1 MTTNKTNEKNIYYKT
16 GPHLDSRLIYNL
28 TPVFESESPNIML
41 TINENESVVD
51 SKSYIIDINKIT
63 KIHIYNTVT
72 EIVKCVFQNLNTVT
86 FEKNSKCNS
95 IHQAAFQFST
105 MLQSISLPDSITYI
119 GVDAFGQ
126 CDSLKEFTI
135 PLNACVSN
143 TALSPNN
150 IFEKLTIL
158 QKDPS
163 KISNYAFK
171 YIASNKRND
180 GKMEIHA
187 YYEVIEKLKI
197 EGNIDIGHIQKIIFV
212 PIYSFTDFTFLKD
225 KKMQYVIKLKLITN
239 TEQDS
244 TVHIFSSD
252 DIKPKYTI
260 NYDKPIYICDILTDS
275 GITPQFNTTNGIQIT
290 DKLTFIE
297 KDKTYH
303 ILYSKNEY
311 VVYNEDGLINEDM
324 QNKLKDLIIKN
335 IVNRMSNNEYSMT
348 SYPLNKETLDNNIN
362 FLSVYDPLLVNKE
375 DSVCNI
381 LKTNWNNYKSFFN
394 FGELNIRLLL
404 EKNKSLIVRGLL
416 DFVFLNNNAVNEN
429 EKSNY
434 PLNIL
439 LNCDFN
445 LIDSDTSKK
454 ESQPTILITK

>member
-1 MTTNKTNEKNIYYKT
+1 
-16 GPHLDSRLIYNL
+16 
-28 TPVFESESPNIML
+28 
-41 TINENESVVD
+41 
-51 SKSYIIDINKIT
+51 
-63 KIHIYNTVT
+63 
-72 EIVKCVFQNLNTVT
+72 
-86 FEKNSKCNS
+86 
-95 IHQAAFQFST
+95 
-105 MLQSISLPDSITYI
+105 
-119 GVDAFGQ
+119 
-126 CDSLKEFTI
+126 
-135 PLNACVSN
+135 
-143 TALSPNN
+143 
-150 IFEKLTIL
+150 
-158 QKDPS
+158 
-163 KISNYAFK
+163 
-171 YIASNKRND
+171 
-180 GKMEIHA
+180 
-187 YYEVIEKLKI
+187 
-197 EGNIDIGHIQKIIFV
+197 
-212 PIYSFTDFTFLKD
+212 
-225 KKMQYVIKLKLITN
+225 MQYVIKLKLITN

-260 NYDKPIYICDILTDS
+260 NYDKPIYIYDILTDS